1 MQEADLK
8 RFEADQ
14 SINVLG
20 APLAPCSTAPLTG
33 FFRNGCCD
41 TGPMDQGMHTVCAVV
56 TDAFLTF
63 SKSRGNDLSTP
74 RPEYG
79 FDGLKEGDR
88 WCLCASRWLEA
99 YQAGCAPTVD
109 LEATEKSA
117 LEIVSLAALQAHA
130 IAPDAN

>member
-20 APLAPCSTAPLTG
+20 APLEPCSTAPLTG

-88 WCLCASRWLEA
+88 WCLCAMRWVEA
-99 YQAGCAPTVD
+99 YEAGVAPKV
-109 LEATEKSA
+109 
-117 LEIVSLAALQAHA
+117 ILAATHMRTLSVAPLDALKTHA
-130 IAPDAN
+130 LDLT

>member
-1 MQEADLK
+1 MNDSTVA
-8 RFEADQ
+8 R
-14 SINVLG
+14 NVFG
-20 APLAPCSTAPLTG
+20 DPLTPCCGITRTG
-33 FFRNGCCD
+33 FWRDGFCR
-41 TGPMDQGMHTVCAVV
+41 TGPQDVGRHVVCAVV
-56 TDAFLTF
+56 TDAFLKF
-63 SKSRGNDLSTP
+63 SRSRGNDLMTP
-74 RPEYG
+74 VPQYD
-79 FDGLKEGDR
+79 FPGLSAGDR

>member
-20 APLAPCSTAPLTG
+20 APLEPCSTAPLTG

-88 WCLCASRWLEA
+88 WCLCAMRWVEA
-99 YQAGCAPTVD
+99 YEAGVAPKV
-109 LEATEKSA
+109 
-117 LEIVSLAALQAHA
+117 VLAATHMRTLSVAPLDALKTHA
-130 IAPDAN
+130 LDLT